1 LFKLPLLKRDEG
13 EKVNSEDE
21 VKIVFQEAD
30 EIRVLRGKKI
40 DEDDIFIVLKR
51 DNGTF
56 WINKKSIIKIEAGL
70 NG

>member
-1 LFKLPLLKRDEG
+1 MFKLPLLKRDEG